1 VLARKLGIKRFHS
14 IYEYLQARLDFAFNF
29 LDSLFSLLKV
39 LIKNIK
45 AALYSRF
52 IFNNAFS
59 LLFNIVLIELGYNA
73 RLKARINNCF
83 IELNTEVL
91 KSIVKYSLRGAFKS
105 VKCVKRKIYINNV
118 EVKDINKLFS
128 QPGLLALLLGW
139 GYDASCD
146 CWWKDGIKFRFMH
159 NVILETFDLNV
170 YGAIDVNDKIV
181 VDVGGFIGDTP
192 IYFALKGAKSVI
204 AIEPHQEAF
213 NVMIENIKLNNLQNK
228 IIPIN
233 AGLASKQGKICID
246 ERIGIEQTQHIF
258 HKLGECQK
266 KYSCNNTERV
276 SC

>member
-128 QPGLLALLLGW
+128 QPGLLALLLG
-139 GYDASCD
+139 
-146 CWWKDGIKFRFMH
+146 
-159 NVILETFDLNV
+159 
-170 YGAIDVNDKIV
+170 
-181 VDVGGFIGDTP
+181 
-192 IYFALKGAKSVI
+192 
-204 AIEPHQEAF
+204 
-213 NVMIENIKLNNLQNK
+213 
-228 IIPIN
+228 
-233 AGLASKQGKICID
+233 
-246 ERIGIEQTQHIF
+246 
-258 HKLGECQK
+258 
-266 KYSCNNTERV
+266 
-276 SC
+276 